1 MQTDGSVIQESI
13 VDPDQLRR
21 FCREI
26 TFKAGETLRL
36 EGHFYAYMFVLTEG
50 EVEIAFR
57 TTSQKEKPI
66 VRGAGSPVGEISF
79 LTGRPAIA
87 TVTARTACRALRI
100 DDPIWATIEKQETL
114 FAAELYQQLA
124 DIAEGRESFN
134 LSYLPDSDQKPS
146 AGKIDL
152 RLCRDADTLLEA
164 QRLRYEVYCGE
175 LGRSS
180 PFADHDKKI
189 IADDLDSFGL
199 VLLALEN
206 GKPIG
211 TLRSNVARE
220 GDLGVLQQLYGMTSS
235 DFHPEHTSVCTKF
248 IVRKSSRN
256 TQASFQLMLAAIE
269 YAERENI
276 RECFID
282 CIPSL
287 LPFYKVLGFQD
298 CGPAFLHRENGRSL
312 PLKLDIQRY
321 GKRIKKVAGFS
332 LG

>member
-1 MQTDGSVIQESI
+1 MHPASPEPSI
-13 VDPDQLRR
+13 DPEHLRR
-21 FCREI
+21 FCREV
-26 TFKAGETLRL
+26 TFNAGDTLRL
-36 EGHFYAYMFVLTEG
+36 EGHFYTYMFVLTGG
-50 EVEIAFR
+50 EANVVMGGKSGA
-57 TTSQKEKPI
+57 KPI
-66 VRGAGSPVGEISF
+66 VRGAGSPIGEISF
-79 LTGRPAIA
+79 LTGRPATA

-100 DDPIWATIEKQETL
+100 DDPTWAAIEKQEAK
-114 FAAELYQQLA
+114 FAADLYCQLA
-124 DIAEGRESFN
+124 EIAEGRESFN
-134 LSYLPDSDQKPS
+134 LSYLHDANAKPG
-146 AGKIDL
+146 AAAIEL
-152 RLCRDADTLLEA
+152 RLCRDAVSLLEA

-189 IADDLDSFGL
+189 IADDLDSFGM

-220 GDLGVLQQLYGMTSS
+220 GDVGVLQELYGMTSS
-235 DFHPEHTSVCTKF
+235 PFHPEQTSVCTKF
-248 IVRKSSRN
+248 IVRKTRRN
-256 TQASFQLMLAAIE
+256 SQASFQLMLAAIE

-312 PLKLDIQRY
+312 PLKLDIQKY